1 MTITTDIDP
10 FADLIASATE
20 REKRERA
27 EAEKAASDSALRAA
41 EARERNQRER
51 QLAALSDFRA
61 GFLAA
66 VANRVVKANWS
77 PEYIIKIREYANNLT
92 RCKDVDLPDIQQ
104 YHAAAILDKF
114 AYGLQLK
121 ADHGIYFR
129 DGMMLGQRLL
139 AEREASSE
147 GSKPDRIEYTQPSV
161 DDPRPEPVWTSSS
174 AGFDEHPLPEAITPP
189 KRGGSRRV

>member
-20 REKRERA
+20 REEQEKA
-27 EAEKAASDSALRAA
+27 EAEKAASDSAMRAD
-41 EARERNQRER
+41 EARKRNERER
-51 QLAALSDFRA
+51 QLAALSDFRV
-61 GFLAA
+61 GFLDS
-66 VANRVVKANWS
+66 VARRVVKPGWS
-77 PEYIIKIREYANNLT
+77 ADYMIKIRDYANCLT
-92 RCKDVDLPDIQQ
+92 GCDDKELPDIPK
-104 YHAAAILDKF
+104 YHAEAILDRF

-121 ADHGIYFR
+121 ADHGVYFR

-147 GSKPDRIEYTQPSV
+147 GSKPDRIVYTQPSV
-161 DDPRPEPVWTSSS
+161 DDPPTDTVWTSSS
-174 AGFDEHPLPEAITPP
+174 VGYDEPSLPEAITPP